1 MDIPSSHSEPT
12 GRSAMPRISYIWSKE
27 LQTAAD
33 QLPSNIGR
41 SSVVHDLVEAFN
53 LLNHDGNVTH
63 TISRRVNGSEEG
75 DIVHNMDHREDQTE
89 NTQNA
94 LNSGTPASL
103 GVGARVVAPDPSLGS
118 PEMLKRYHDH
128 KYVGPFASLSWRLI
142 RGIGC
147 GVMQ

>member
-1 MDIPSSHSEPT
+1 MDIPSSHSEPN

-41 SSVVHDLVEAFN
+41 SSVVHDLVGAFD
-53 LLNHDGNVTH
+53 LLNHDDNVKH
-63 TISRRVNGSEEG
+63 TISQRVNVSEDG
-75 DIVHNMDHREDQTE
+75 DEVHDINRREDQME

-94 LNSGTPASL
+94 LNSGTPAFL
-103 GVGARVVAPDPSLGS
+103 GAGARVVAPDPSLGS

-142 RGIGC
+142 RGVGC